1 MEKSK
6 VYFTDF
12 RARPGYNLLQKLQR
26 LIKEA
31 GINNID
37 FENKYVAIKIHFGE
51 PGNLAYLRPNYSK
64 AVADVV
70 KELGGKPFLTDCN
83 TLYVGGRKNAIDH
96 IDAAYQNGFTPYS
109 TGCHVI
115 IADGLKGT
123 DESYIDIDG
132 EYVKTAKIGRA
143 IMDADIV
150 ISLNHFKG
158 HELAGFGGAIKNI
171 GMGCGS
177 RAGKMEMHSSGK
189 PLVLSKK
196 CKKCK
201 NKPCTFICPASVFN
215 YEEETKEYA
224 NYLKSIYEPLGYKC
238 IDTSAITK
246 EGIDN
251 LKAQMQGK
259 INLLSGHSGVGKS
272 ALVNALQPGLDLKT
286 SEISLSNLKGKHT
299 TTFAQMYHL
308 DFGADIIDTPGIR
321 SFGMV
326 DFKKEEVALYFPE
339 MKRLLS
345 ECKFYN
351 CTHIHEPGC
360 AIKQAVEEGE
370 ISSERYANYISIINT
385 EEVQQEAAL
394 GYGKLLRQQA
404 LYARRRHLSQR

>member
-1 MEKSK
+1 MKKGIVIKTTGSNYIVRDEQGNQENCYIKGKFKISGIKSTNPIA
-6 VYFTDF
+6 VGDRVEYIPESETSQ
-12 RARPGYNLLQKLQR
+12 G
-26 LIKEA
+26 LI
-31 GINNID
+31 
-37 FENKYVAIKIHFGE
+37 YKIE
-51 PGNLAYLRPNYSK
+51 P
-64 AVADVV
+64 
-70 KELGGKPFLTDCN
+70 
-83 TLYVGGRKNAIDH
+83 RKNYIIRKSAKLSKQTH
-96 IDAAYQNGFTPYS
+96 IIASNLDQALLIITCVLPRTS
-109 TGCHVI
+109 TGFIDRFLLTCNAYEIPCI
-115 IADGLKGT
+115 I
-123 DESYIDIDG
+123 
-132 EYVKTAKIGRA
+132 
-143 IMDADIV
+143 
-150 ISLNHFKG
+150 
-158 HELAGFGGAIKNI
+158 
-171 GMGCGS
+171 
-177 RAGKMEMHSSGK
+177 
-189 PLVLSKK
+189 
-196 CKKCK
+196 
-201 NKPCTFICPASVFN
+201 VFN
-215 YEEETKEYA
+215 KIDLYEEETKEYA

-345 ECKFYN
+345 ECRFYN

-360 AIKQAVEEGE
+360 AIKQAVEDGE

-385 EEVQQEAAL
+385 EEVQQEEW
-394 GYGKLLRQQA
+394 KTR
-404 LYARRRHLSQR
+404 